1 MTTPETAAPADPAR
15 PTPPWVFLFLDLPF
29 GAAVGYLS
37 ITVPFWMERRG
48 FELAAIA
55 LVSGGANLAHAF
67 KLVWIP
73 LLDLGSFRKVWYL
86 AMAVVT
92 ASLFVA
98 MALLPDPLGNLK
110 LFGALL
116 TALQASATTGHAANN
131 ALMAT
136 TTRFADKGK
145 VGGFAMASNVGSTGL
160 LGAAAILLAQWASPR
175 AAALAMAGIV
185 LASASLALR
194 IVEPH
199 HVDAAVARAGT
210 LARAARLHVVAM
222 LKDLWATVRSREGFT
237 GLVICL
243 APVGCQA
250 MSNLFTGVAG
260 PYGASAEL
268 VSLANGV
275 GGGVGSALGALVGG
289 VLADRMSRRVA
300 YALSGGL
307 TAVCAVAMA
316 AAPMTPARPAAAV
329 ALLLAFPARL
339 KMNPFSIPNAEQ
351 EIVAGPLT
359 EYNGWP
365 LALFE
370 LAHGLELVALSGL
383 FAAMFFPHA
392 AAGWLRAAIYLGGSL
407 LVVVVV
413 TLVAAATARL
423 KVRQAFRFY
432 SVWGGLAGLIAL
444 SASAAW

>member
-1 MTTPETAAPADPAR
+1 VTTPETAAPADPAR

-73 LLDLGSFRKVWYL
+73 LLDLGTPRRSWYL

-92 ASLFVA
+92 ASIFAA

-110 LFGALL
+110 LFGGLL

-160 LGAAAILLAQWASPR
+160 LGAAAILLAQWVSPR
-175 AAALAMAGIV
+175 AAALVMAGIV

-194 IVEPH
+194 IVEPR
-199 HVDAAVARAGT
+199 HVEAAVARAGT
-210 LARAARLHVVAM
+210 FARAAELHVAAM
-222 LKDLWATVRSREGFT
+222 LRDLWATVRSREGFT

-260 PYGASAEL
+260 SYGASAEL

-275 GGGVGSALGALVGG
+275 GGGVGAALGALAGG

-307 TAVCAVAMA
+307 TALCAVAMA
-316 AAPMTPARPAAAV
+316 AAPMTPATYAWGTFTYLFAGGVAFATWAGMVLEMVGLSAATATKYALFNASANLAISYVTALDGQGGKRLHAWLGIAEPRGALLTDAALTAVGIAILLAMVVVVRRRGDVPGGAAV
-329 ALLLAFPARL
+329 A
-339 KMNPFSIPNAEQ
+339 Q
-351 EIVAGPLT
+351 E
-359 EYNGWP
+359 
-365 LALFE
+365 
-370 LAHGLELVALSGL
+370 
-383 FAAMFFPHA
+383 
-392 AAGWLRAAIYLGGSL
+392 
-407 LVVVVV
+407 
-413 TLVAAATARL
+413 
-423 KVRQAFRFY
+423 
-432 SVWGGLAGLIAL
+432 
-444 SASAAW
+444 